1 MMKKVTMFVWN
12 HFTNDARVM
21 RECLTL
27 SQNGYD
33 VNLIAIA
40 NKKIPEAVPYEE
52 INQNFKVHRVP
63 MYPGA
68 LEYYFKRK
76 KRVMAMTAGATAVMS
91 PLLYKYS
98 KKSLVLMLSTLITT
112 GVILKNNSLR
122 QNTVKLIRS
131 LRMILKGIQLKAD
144 IYHSNDLNTLAQGVI
159 CTILHDSK
167 LVYDSHEV
175 QTDRTGYNPDTIKLV
190 EKSLIKFA
198 DETIVE
204 NKTRA
209 KKHEEL
215 YGYFP
220 KTLHNYSA
228 LYDINEVSDIDLYE
242 TLDIERSSK
251 ILLYQGGVQ
260 YGRGLDKLI
269 IAMEYIENGVL
280 VIIGDGKLK
289 AELVRETKKRNL
301 SGKIKFLPKV
311 PLEELSSYTKQAYVG
326 YQVLQNTS
334 YNHYSA
340 SSNKLFEYMMAEI
353 PVISCDFPEI
363 KRVVESE
370 RIGITVD
377 TENPKSIAEATQKLI
392 DDPELR
398 NKLSMN
404 CRKAKYKYN
413 WENEKEELLKIYNDL
428 SN

>member
-1 MMKKVTMFVWN
+1 MMKRVTMFVWN

-27 SQNGYD
+27 SENGYD

-52 INQNFKVHRVP
+52 INENFKVHRVP
-63 MYPGA
+63 MYPAA

-76 KRVMAMTAGATAVMS
+76 KRVTIVTAGVTAVMS
-91 PLLYKYS
+91 PILFKYS
-98 KKSLVLMLSTLITT
+98 KKSLLLLLSGLITT
-112 GVILKNNSLR
+112 GVILKNNKLR

-131 LRMILKGIQLKAD
+131 LKMISKGLQYKAD

-215 YGYFP
+215 YGYLP
-220 KTLHNYSA
+220 NTLHNYSA
-228 LYDINEVSDIDLYE
+228 LFDIDKVPDIDLYE
-242 TLDIERSSK
+242 ILSIQRSKK

-260 YGRGLDKLI
+260 YGRGLDVLI
-269 IAMEYIENGVL
+269 QAMDYIENGVL

-289 AELVRETKKRNL
+289 DELIEETGRKKL
-301 SGKIKFLPKV
+301 EDKVKFLPKV
-311 PLEELSSYTKQAYVG
+311 PLNQLSSYTKQAYIG

-340 SSNKLFEYMMAEI
+340 SSNKLFEYIMAEV

-363 KRVVESE
+363 KRVVEE
-370 RIGITVD
+370 ENIGITVEAD
-377 TENPKSIAEATQKLI
+377 KPESIASATQKLI
-392 DDPELR
+392 DNPELR
-398 NKLSMN
+398 NELSMN
-404 CRKAKYKYN
+404 CKNAKFKYN
-413 WENEKEELLKIYNDL
+413 WENEKEELLNIYNEL

>member
-27 SQNGYD
+27 SENGYD

-52 INQNFKVHRVP
+52 INENFKVHRVP

-76 KRVMAMTAGATAVMS
+76 KRVTAVTAGITAVMS
-91 PLLYKYS
+91 PFLFKYS
-98 KKSLVLMLSTLITT
+98 RKSLLIFLSGLITT
-112 GVILKNNSLR
+112 GVILKNNKLR
-122 QNTVKLIRS
+122 QNTVKLLRS
-131 LRMILKGIQLKAD
+131 LKMIGKGLRQKAD

-175 QTDRTGYNPDTIKLV
+175 QTDRTGYNPKTIKIV
-190 EKSLIKFA
+190 EKSLIKFV
-198 DETIVE
+198 DKTIVE

-209 KKHEEL
+209 KKHKEL
-215 YGYFP
+215 YGYLP
-220 KTLHNYSA
+220 KTLHNYSE
-228 LYDINEVSDIDLYE
+228 LYDIEKISDIDLYE
-242 TLDIERSSK
+242 VLNINRSKK

-260 YGRGLDKLI
+260 YGRGLDLLI
-269 IAMEYIENGVL
+269 HAMDNIENGVL

-289 AELVRETKKRNL
+289 KELIEKTIKMKLEDKV
-301 SGKIKFLPKV
+301 KFLPKV
-311 PLEELSSYTKQAYVG
+311 PLEQLPSYTKQAYLG

-340 SSNKLFEYMMAEI
+340 SSNKLFEYIMAEV

-363 KRVVESE
+363 KRVVEE
-370 RIGITVD
+370 ENIGIAVEAD
-377 TENPKSIAEATQKLI
+377 SAASIAAATQRLI
-392 DDPELR
+392 DNPDLR
-398 NKLSMN
+398 NELSRN
-404 CRKAKYKYN
+404 CKSAKFKYN
-413 WENEKEELLKIYNDL
+413 WENEKEELLNIYNEL
-428 SN
+428 GN

>member
-1 MMKKVTMFVWN
+1 MKKVTVFVWN

-27 SQNGYD
+27 SENGYD

-40 NKKIPEAVPYEE
+40 NKKIPEAVPYEV
-52 INQNFKVHRVP
+52 INENFKVHRVP
-63 MYPGA
+63 MYPAA

-76 KRVMAMTAGATAVMS
+76 KRVIVVTAGVTAVMS
-91 PLLYKYS
+91 PILFKYS
-98 KKSLVLMLSTLITT
+98 KKSLLVMLSGLIATAVT
-112 GVILKNNSLR
+112 LKNNKLR

-131 LRMILKGIQLKAD
+131 LKMIGKGLEKRAD

-159 CTILHDSK
+159 CTIIHDSK

-215 YGYFP
+215 YGYLP

-228 LYDINEVSDIDLYE
+228 LYDIDKVPDVDLYE
-242 TLDIERSSK
+242 MLNIERSKK

-260 YGRGLDKLI
+260 YGRGLDVLI
-269 IAMEYIENGVL
+269 QAMDYIENGVL

-289 AELVRETKKRNL
+289 EELIEETNRKKL
-301 SGKIKFLPKV
+301 EDKVKFLPKQ
-311 PLEELSSYTKQAYVG
+311 PLEKLPSYTKQAYIG

-340 SSNKLFEYMMAEI
+340 SSNKLFEYIMAEV

-363 KRVVESE
+363 KRVVDEE
-370 RIGITVD
+370 NIGITVEAD
-377 TENPKSIAEATQKLI
+377 KPKSIASATQKLI
-392 DDPELR
+392 DNPDFR
-398 NKLSMN
+398 NELSMN
-404 CRKAKYKYN
+404 CKNAKYTYN
-413 WENEKEELLKIYNDL
+413 WENEKEELLNIYSEL

>member
-1 MMKKVTMFVWN
+1 MKRVTMFVWN

-27 SQNGYD
+27 SENGYD

-52 INQNFKVHRVP
+52 INENFKVHRVP
-63 MYPGA
+63 MYPAA

-76 KRVMAMTAGATAVMS
+76 KRVTIVTAGVTAVMS
-91 PLLYKYS
+91 PILFKYS
-98 KKSLVLMLSTLITT
+98 KKSLLLLLSGLITT
-112 GVILKNNSLR
+112 GVILKNNKLR

-131 LRMILKGIQLKAD
+131 LKMISKGLQYKAD

-175 QTDRTGYNPDTIKLV
+175 QTDRTGYNPNTIKLV

-215 YGYFP
+215 YGYLP
-220 KTLHNYSA
+220 NTLHNYSA
-228 LYDINEVSDIDLYE
+228 LFDIDKVPDIDLYE
-242 TLDIERSSK
+242 ILSIQRSKK

-260 YGRGLDKLI
+260 YGRGLDVLI
-269 IAMEYIENGVL
+269 QAMDYIENGVL

-289 AELVRETKKRNL
+289 DELIEETGRKKL
-301 SGKIKFLPKV
+301 EDKVKFLPKV
-311 PLEELSSYTKQAYVG
+311 PLNQLSSYTKQAYIG

-340 SSNKLFEYMMAEI
+340 SSNKLFEYIMAEV

-363 KRVVESE
+363 KRVVEE
-370 RIGITVD
+370 ENIGITVEAD
-377 TENPKSIAEATQKLI
+377 KPESIASATQKLI
-392 DDPELR
+392 DNPELR
-398 NKLSMN
+398 NELSMN
-404 CRKAKYKYN
+404 CKNAKFKYN
-413 WENEKEELLKIYNDL
+413 WENEKEELLNIYNEL

>member
-33 VNLIAIA
+33 VNLIGIA
-40 NKKIPEAVPYEE
+40 NKKIPEAIPYEE

-63 MYPGA
+63 MYPKT

-76 KRVMAMTAGATAVMS
+76 KRVTAITAGATALMS

-98 KKSLVLMLSTLITT
+98 KSSLVLMLSTLIAT

-159 CTILHDSK
+159 CTILHDSQ

-175 QTDRTGYNPDTIKLV
+175 QTDRTGYNPDTVKLV
-190 EKSLIKFA
+190 EKNLIKFA
-198 DETIVE
+198 AETIVE
-204 NKTRA
+204 NATRA

-215 YGYFP
+215 YGYLP
-220 KTLHNYSA
+220 KTLHNYSKF
-228 LYDINEVSDIDLYE
+228 YEIDKVSDVDLYE
-242 TLDIERSSK
+242 MLDIDRSKK

-260 YGRGLDKLI
+260 FGRGLNVLI
-269 IAMEYIENGVL
+269 NSMECIENGVL

-289 AELVRETKKRNL
+289 ADLMEETSKRDL
-301 SGKIKFLPKV
+301 TDKVKFLPKV
-311 PLEELSSYTKQAYVG
+311 PLEDLPSYTKQAYIG

-340 SSNKLFEYMMAEI
+340 SSNKLFEYIMAEV
-353 PVISCDFPEI
+353 PVVSCDFPEI
-363 KRVVESE
+363 KRVVEE
-370 RIGITVD
+370 ENIGLIVD
-377 TENPKSIAEATQKLI
+377 TEKPESIAAATQKI
-392 DDPELR
+392 VDNPELR
-398 NKLSMN
+398 NELSMN
-404 CRKAKYKYN
+404 CRSAKFKYN
-413 WENEKEELLKIYNDL
+413 WENEKEELLNIYKEL